1 LTAIFGGDS
10 LGLMTRVISLPGSLR
25 NKLGDEASEA
35 LINMFNEYG
44 QGQKEDVI
52 EAVEQRFEKT
62 VVQVKAELKIEI
74 EQVKAELK
82 IEIEQ
87 VKAELK
93 IEIEQVKAELK
104 IEIEQVKAELKIDIA
119 RVETKLEQIKTDII
133 RWLFL
138 FWIGQ
143 MGVVIGLIFA
153 LFTFFKN

>member
-1 LTAIFGGDS
+1 
-10 LGLMTRVISLPGSLR
+10 MTRVITLPGSLR

-62 VVQVKAELKIEI
+62 VVQVKSELKIEI
-74 EQVKAELK
+74 EQVKS
-82 IEIEQ
+82 
-87 VKAELK
+87 ELK

-119 RVETKLEQIKTDII
+119 RVEIKLEQIKTDLI